1 MIISA
6 QLLIEH
12 LGFIIIMMSQSSDL
26 RIDNFVHYN
35 VRKKF
40 VATHLKQKITTKI
53 AAHKFLENIK
63 Y

>member
-12 LGFIIIMMSQSSDL
+12 LGFTNIMMSQSSDL
-26 RIDNFVHYN
+26 RFDNFVHDS
-35 VRKKF
+35 VRNKC

-53 AAHKFLENIK
+53 SAHKFLENIK
-63 Y
+63 H